1 MSSSSSSDFSDEDTE
16 APGLSPAPPSALEL
30 SQMVE
35 LAQVCSFCATFREPL
50 RLPSFSRTELQ
61 EALLSASNGHILHI
75 ELLAELHFKLAREH
89 PTAKMEKMVQDWE
102 KALARKLQDNW
113 RKDFSTN
120 PMRGSI
126 MYQDLTVLDRVKIL
140 VALCHWKLDTCGEIQ
155 KHIATLQRD
164 NDNEAIKSLRARE
177 IGTDDKGVSYWYF
190 GDESWVY
197 AEDKPRW
204 QLEERKPSYL
214 VEFAS
219 AKRIRLSVN
228 FDPDYNASALPLCSP
243 QQAMAVS
250 DKIDCGERAVKEMS
264 LDGINDDNK
273 RILKSATMEGGI
285 VPSGAVKLR
294 NDHLKAEVVKLEK
307 EVASSVSVVEAAGF
321 VADEKTVVVK
331 AESSIT
337 TETRVY
343 GGMSNGVV
351 SQSSD
356 ARDGKC
362 EVFSPGVILSSRK
375 QDDEGLIET
384 RDGEKVA
391 CAQSTVAKDAAS
403 HTGLMQILATAPD
416 LGAAVPGNYGTKD
429 AIAKRE
435 NSDVESSGKVL
446 TVKANDDRSSDLVR
460 PCAVPNLIGK
470 KRTIV
475 DDDSSDSDEG
485 LTSNEKASDRAS
497 QSPTPQKKRKASVE
511 IARSATLL
519 DAVKTES
526 EPMMLR
532 GGQVNGVVAFQA
544 QGVTAGMN
552 ETSSSARTDLVT
564 TVAIDRKERGMRKAD
579 VRPVSLHTL
588 EASSSSTTNTDIG
601 VASVSKTSSVAIGLV
616 NLPGTVSMSPTDPAA
631 APEMFDI
638 TCENCKKCYDMRYLD
653 PPLVERPSDEWRCFE
668 CLVNDARGWPRRRK
682 SIAREPFPPRA
693 RGRAPELS
701 FRKRGSSSTPQVGS
715 LSSKNS
721 KKSYRKSHASSSSQ
735 LRSSHSRSSGRKTSD
750 SKSSISRKSSSS
762 SVRKHKRHKSSSSS
776 RHHHSSS
783 HSRRRRRHS
792 HRYYDEFARLFQLF
806 CERQEQRLG
815 IENARMNGI
824 QQVAC
829 DEGVHGWRVASSK
842 LDDLRVL
849 IQSLSGGSLE
859 QDRLRGRLI
868 LIVKDQEK
876 LEDQRRKE
884 QELAWN
890 ILPRRQSS
898 RIAIGRMKNQSAE
911 DSDAKDGYSDDDF
924 EARRPG
930 LRSRRPQS
938 TSNGDVKQSQ
948 DRAWRARRRRQPSND
963 DLDSKENEMGNSGTG
978 NWVDWSML
986 KRSKDNVCRLSVVC
1000 LALVNRLLKEE
1011 VSEMFSRP
1019 VDPEL
1024 DGCPN
1029 YLSVIDQPMDL
1040 GTIRSRA
1047 KAKLYRKWGLFK
1059 KDVELVWQ
1067 NCRTFNAPNTMV
1079 VQFAALL
1086 EKLSRSMYV
1095 AAERKGVD
1103 RLSGERN
1110 EGCDG
1115 SEDDSEKNSLSDSG
1129 KTEFRTS
1136 VNKAWTESSASE
1148 SHDSSPDDASSDD
1161 GDAQGRKR
1169 RPTRTLVTKKTRAR
1183 STRSRGVTSRTRR
1196 STRSRSTKKRSAP
1209 TSSSEESFADKDE
1222 MSPSPVRKTRRQL
1235 RGSLPKTGCNADP
1248 PTESED
1254 SSDDDGANSQPAPSR
1269 KKAMTPSSPP
1279 PPPQAAQKRHK
1290 PRLVISDTSDSDDSS
1305 SSSDDSL
1312 STSSTSDSD
1321 DSDSDGQSPN
1331 NRPQPPSPSAADV
1344 SAPPPPSTPPPA
1356 VLSDD
1361 NNLSMRSTPN
1371 HTPKSKS
1378 EAKKTKTASAAK
1390 PGYMHSP
1397 PLLNSYLSPSSSSS
1411 SSDFSSGG
1419 SDSSDGDSDS
1429 D

>member
-1 MSSSSSSDFSDEDTE
+1 
-16 APGLSPAPPSALEL
+16 
-30 SQMVE
+30 
-35 LAQVCSFCATFREPL
+35 
-50 RLPSFSRTELQ
+50 
-61 EALLSASNGHILHI
+61 
-75 ELLAELHFKLAREH
+75 
-89 PTAKMEKMVQDWE
+89 MERMVQDWE

-126 MYQDLTVLDRVKIL
+126 MYQDLTVLDR
-140 VALCHWKLDTCGEIQ
+140 
-155 KHIATLQRD
+155 
-164 NDNEAIKSLRARE
+164 RAGE

-197 AEDKPRW
+197 AEAKPRW

-228 FDPDYNASALPLCSP
+228 FDPDYNASALPLRSP
-243 QQAMAVS
+243 QQAIAVS
-250 DKIDCGERAVKEMS
+250 DKIGHGERTVKEMS
-264 LDGINDDNK
+264 LDGVNDDNK
-273 RILKSATMEGGI
+273 QILKSATIEGGI
-285 VPSGAVKLR
+285 VPSGAVKLK
-294 NDHLKAEVVKLEK
+294 NDQLKAEVVKLEK
-307 EVASSVSVVEAAGF
+307 EVVSSVSVVKAAGI
-321 VADEKTVVVK
+321 VAEEKTVVIK
-331 AESSIT
+331 SESSTI

-343 GGMSNGVV
+343 RGMSNGVL

-375 QDDEGLIET
+375 QDGEGPIET

-391 CAQSTVAKDAAS
+391 CTQSTVAKDTAS
-403 HTGLMQILATAPD
+403 HTGLMQILTKAPD
-416 LGAAVPGNYGTKD
+416 RGAAVPGNNGTKD
-429 AIAKRE
+429 TIAKGQ
-435 NSDVESSGKVL
+435 NSGVESSGKVL
-446 TVKANDDRSSDLVR
+446 PAKANDDRSSDLVR
-460 PCAVPNLIGK
+460 PCTVPNLIGK

-475 DDDSSDSDEG
+475 DDDSSDSDEE
-485 LTSNEKASDRAS
+485 LTSNEKAADRAS
-497 QSPTPQKKRKASVE
+497 QSPTPRKKSKASVE

-532 GGQVNGVVAFQA
+532 GEQVDGVVAFQA

-552 ETSSSARTDLVT
+552 KTSSSACTDLVAI
-564 TVAIDRKERGMRKAD
+564 VAIDRKEMGMRKAD

-588 EASSSSTTNTDIG
+588 ETSSSSSTNTDKR
-601 VASVSKTSSVAIGLV
+601 VASISKTSSVAIGLV

-682 SIAREPFPPRA
+682 SIARDPFPPRA
-693 RGRAPELS
+693 RGRAPEFS

-721 KKSYRKSHASSSSQ
+721 NKSSSRSHASSSSQ
-735 LRSSHSRSSGRKTSD
+735 LRSSHSGSSGRKTSD

-806 CERQEQRLG
+806 RERQEQRLG
-815 IENARMNGI
+815 IENARMNGNL
-824 QQVAC
+824 QVAC
-829 DEGVHGWRVASSK
+829 DEGVHGWRVASSA

-884 QELAWN
+884 RELAWN

-898 RIAIGRMKNQSAE
+898 RIAIGRMKNQSTE

-938 TSNGDVKQSQ
+938 TSDGDAKQTQ
-948 DRAWRARRRRQPSND
+948 DRAWRARRRRQPSDD
-963 DLDSKENEMGNSGTG
+963 DLDLKENEMGSSGTG
-978 NWVDWSML
+978 NWVDWSVL
-986 KRSKDNVCRLSVVC
+986 K
-1000 LALVNRLLKEE
+1000 
-1011 VSEMFSRP
+1011 EMFSRP

-1047 KAKLYRKWGLFK
+1047 KAKLYR
-1059 KDVELVWQ
+1059 DVELVWQ

-1086 EKLSRSMYV
+1086 EKLSRSMYI

-1103 RLSGERN
+1103 RLSGEKN
-1110 EGCDG
+1110 EGGNG

-1161 GDAQGRKR
+1161 SDAQGRKR
-1169 RPTRTLVTKKTRAR
+1169 RQTRTLVTKKTRAR

-1222 MSPSPVRKTRRQL
+1222 VSPSPVRNTRRQL
-1235 RGSLPKTGCNADP
+1235 RGSSPKTGRNADP
-1248 PTESED
+1248 PTENED
-1254 SSDDDGANSQPAPSR
+1254 SSDDDGANSQPAPSQ
-1269 KKAMTPSSPP
+1269 KKAPTPSSPP
-1279 PPPQAAQKRHK
+1279 PPPQAAQKRPK
-1290 PRLVISDTSDSDDSS
+1290 PRLVISDTSNSDDSS

-1344 SAPPPPSTPPPA
+1344 SAPPPPSTPPPTA
-1356 VLSDD
+1356 LSD
-1361 NNLSMRSTPN
+1361 NNNSSMRSTPN

-1378 EAKKTKTASAAK
+1378 ETKKTKTACVAE

-1397 PLLNSYLSPSSSSS
+1397 PLLNSYLSPPSSS